1 MGRVPGQTLA
11 LLLLAA
17 GLCSPGQAQ
26 GPEQEQGP
34 GQEQQQDQVAEQAPV
49 PGPRYWFLDRLGAG
63 DLVPA
68 DWALLRQNINLALY
82 ALSDGES
89 VGWTDPQFGHSGS
102 VRVVSTVTEG
112 DRVCRKLRVSVD
124 ADAGSDDGI
133 FELCRSGSTGFW
145 QLTTSTLA
153 LHND

>member
-1 MGRVPGQTLA
+1 MTRLPTQTLA
-11 LLLLAA
+11 VLLLAA

-26 GPEQEQGP
+26 GPEQEQI
-34 GQEQQQDQVAEQAPV
+34 AEKAQV
-49 PGPRYWFLDRLGAG
+49 PGPRYWFLDRLGAR

-82 ALSDGES
+82 ELIDGES
-89 VGWTDPQFGHSGS
+89 VGWTEPQSGHSGS

-112 DRVCRKLRVSVD
+112 ARVCRKLRVSVD

-145 QLTTSTLA
+145 RLTTSTLA